1 MFTSHHK
8 IFLLT
13 ALICWNLKKQQGLTK
28 QRDTYNI
35 DTYEFIMEIVCN
47 EEEVRWMWKWEYG

>member
-1 MFTSHHK
+1 MLTSHHK

-13 ALICWNLKKQQGLTK
+13 TIFCWNLRKQQGLTK

-35 DTYEFIMEIVCN
+35 DTYGFIMERICN
-47 EEEVRWMWKWEYG
+47 EKEVSWMWQWEYG